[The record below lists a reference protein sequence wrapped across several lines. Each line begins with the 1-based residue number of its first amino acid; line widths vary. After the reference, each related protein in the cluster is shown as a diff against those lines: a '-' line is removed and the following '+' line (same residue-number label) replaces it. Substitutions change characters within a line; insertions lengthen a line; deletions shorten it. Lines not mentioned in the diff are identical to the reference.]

1 MNIEQ
6 REKDRNVLDFRGQ
19 KQQKYHIG
27 ILVLLAFA
35 VFFGI
40 GHVGYILEPDSY
52 NYIECN
58 FGREPLY
65 PIFLLIFRTI
75 FGKSH
80 YLQIVWV
87 VQGLIAIVS
96 VVYTTWWIVR
106 YFRLKVGMYYVVFF
120 FVLLPYWFVTIWYEP
135 MSLWTN
141 RIITEGLSFS
151 VYHLFFV
158 FVLKTVYRK
167 RVRDYAV
174 VCALSWCLAT
184 MRSQMLICFLICV
197 ALGCVMVWHY
207 RKCAGFVRA
216 LIGCAASLLVMGGMY
231 VGIKKLYQYH
241 ITDNSGNAATLQLAL
256 LANLLY
262 SSDKEDVT
270 CYGEKAYQIFY
281 AELFERIEERQLNYR
296 YTEGVLENGDHMA
309 YAHDIIKYE
318 IINEV
323 YYEYLSGGY
332 IQLEKQLSLEEFI
345 KGLEAPL
352 LQRNGYRLVVNSM
365 CEWPKGYVRTIFTAT
380 ESLFP
385 FNMIYGAVMYLG
397 AVVLLICSCVRKKW
411 KQAVPM
417 LVTLPMIVMTIAGVA
432 LTIFVSMRYLVYNMG
447 IFYISGLILLLQIE
461 GIQKRLTID
470 ISHKK

>member
-1 MNIEQ
+1 ME
-6 REKDRNVLDFRGQ
+6 RRGKDRNEHTVQ
-19 KQQKYHIG
+19 EKKQQKNHIG
-27 ILVLLAFA
+27 VLILLAFA
-35 VFFGI
+35 VFFGV
-40 GHVGYILEPDSY
+40 GYAGYILEPDSY

-75 FGKSH
+75 FGMSH
-80 YLQIVWV
+80 YLQMVWIF
-87 VQGLIAIVS
+87 QGLIAIAT
-96 VVYTTWWIVR
+96 VVYTTWWIVEC
-106 YFRLKVGMYYVVFF
+106 FRLKAGMYYVVFF

-158 FVLKTVYRK
+158 FVLKTVYQK

-174 VCALSWCLAT
+174 TCILSWCLAA
-184 MRSQMLICFLICV
+184 MRSQMLICFLICFV
-197 ALGCVMVWHY
+197 LGCIMIWHY
-207 RKCAGFVRA
+207 RKCAGFVRV
-216 LIGCAASLLVMGGMY
+216 LIGCTSCLLVMGGMY
-231 VGIKKLYQYH
+231 VGIKKIYQYH
-241 ITDNSGNAATLQLAL
+241 ITDNPGNAATLQLAL
-256 LANLLY
+256 LTNLLY
-262 SSDKEDVT
+262 SSDREDVT
-270 CYGEKAYQIFY
+270 CYEEEAYRIFY
-281 AELFERIEERQLNYR
+281 TELFERVEERQLNYR
-296 YTEGVLENGDHMA
+296 YTEGILENGDHMA

-352 LQRNGYRLVVNSM
+352 LQWNGYRLVANSM
-365 CEWPKGYVRTIFTAT
+365 CEWPKGYVRAIFTST

-385 FNMIYGAVMYLG
+385 FNMIYGAVMYSG
-397 AVVLLICSCVRKKW
+397 AVVLVICSLVRKKW

-432 LTIFVSMRYLVYNMG
+432 LTIFVSMRYLVYNLG
-447 IFYISGLILLLQIE
+447 IFYISGLILLLQVE

-470 ISHKK
+470 ISHEK